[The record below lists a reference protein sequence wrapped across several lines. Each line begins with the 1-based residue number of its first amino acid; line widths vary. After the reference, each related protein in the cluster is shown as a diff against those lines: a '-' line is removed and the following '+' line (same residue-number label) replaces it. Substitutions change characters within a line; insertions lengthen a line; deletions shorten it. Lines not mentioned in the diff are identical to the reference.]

1 MSNLGVEH
9 QPGQHKLNYLHPSNG
24 RCAKTLSRVA
34 LNGTVGASKVA
45 IAKLPT
51 WGPTLLWE
59 RRGTGLVGSF
69 DRFGLGWNRVW
80 LVVFFLDDPIF
91 FKKWT
96 LERERIG
103 TG

>member
-9 QPGQHKLNYLHPSNG
+9 QPGQQKLNYLHPSNG

-34 LNGTVGASKVA
+34 LTGTVGASKVA

-51 WGPTLLWE
+51 RGPTLLWE

-80 LVVFFLDDPIF
+80 LFFFFLDDPIF
-91 FKKWT
+91 KKMDS
-96 LERERIG
+96 G
-103 TG
+103 V